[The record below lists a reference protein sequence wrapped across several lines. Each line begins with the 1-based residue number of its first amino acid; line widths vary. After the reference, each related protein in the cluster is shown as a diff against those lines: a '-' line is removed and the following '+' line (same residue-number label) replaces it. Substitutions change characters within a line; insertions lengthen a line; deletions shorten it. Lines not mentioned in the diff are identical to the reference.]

1 MIIQRV
7 QRGKVGRE
15 VDITEQELDGFLATE
30 GAVKELSPE
39 LFVRQI
45 LVSDQNKAN
54 SLLMDIDNGADFA
67 NLAKESST
75 SSNASSGGEM
85 GWRNL
90 ADLPSLFADAL
101 KNKKKGYISPPL
113 KGGSGYFIL
122 KLEDKRG
129 DLVRFEEQW
138 NVRHILMMTTKLRD
152 ATFTKKELEEV
163 RARVVGGEDF
173 SLLAKEYSEDPG
185 SASRGGDLDWL
196 SLGKTAP
203 AFEKMMLESPV
214 NEISP
219 VFESEFGFH
228 FLQVL
233 ETRTEDLTE
242 EVVFALGKALG
253 TELINRKQDD
263 FIIARDGRVSSPQL
277 FKCLSEGVLST
288 GSNVLD
294 IGIVPSPVFYHST
307 FSLNSSSGAIIT
319 GSHNPADYN
328 GFKIIFNNNST
339 SSEEIQLIKKR
350 IVEQDFLKGTG
361 NIKSLDAVET
371 YVEEVIN
378 NIKLTRPLNISIDC
392 GNGAA
397 GVVAERIYKSLGCQ
411 VQGLFCDLDGE
422 FPNHHPDPSKPENV
436 EDLIKSVAKN
446 NSDIGL

>member
-1 MIIQRV
+1 MKKNIYIALTILLTLPVSAKIEVLDRVAIIVGEGVVLESQVNNMLENIKTRYQEQGAPMPPQEVMLEQVQERLIIEELQLQMGRQAGIRVGDGELNQAFENIAQSNGLSLESFIETLEAEGESYEELRSQVRKEMIIQRV

-54 SLLMDIDNGADFA
+54 SLLMDIENGADFA
-67 NLAKESST
+67 NLAKENST

-129 DLVRFEEQW
+129 DLVRFEDQW

-152 ATFTKKELEEV
+152 ETFTKKELEEV

-203 AFEKMMLESPV
+203 AFEKMMIESPV

-242 EVVFALGKALG
+242 EVIKDRAYGILFARKFDE
-253 TELINRKQDD
+253 ELENSLRTTRAEA
-263 FIIARDGRVSSPQL
+263 FIE
-277 FKCLSEGVLST
+277 FKE
-288 GSNVLD
+288 LD
-294 IGIVPSPVFYHST
+294 
-307 FSLNSSSGAIIT
+307 
-319 GSHNPADYN
+319 
-328 GFKIIFNNNST
+328 
-339 SSEEIQLIKKR
+339 
-350 IVEQDFLKGTG
+350 
-361 NIKSLDAVET
+361 
-371 YVEEVIN
+371 
-378 NIKLTRPLNISIDC
+378 
-392 GNGAA
+392 
-397 GVVAERIYKSLGCQ
+397 
-411 VQGLFCDLDGE
+411 
-422 FPNHHPDPSKPENV
+422 
-436 EDLIKSVAKN
+436 
-446 NSDIGL
+446 

>member
-1 MIIQRV
+1 MKKNIYIALSILLTLPVSAKIEVLDRVAIIVEEGVVLESQVNKMLENIKTRYQEQGAPMPPQEVMLEQVQERLIIEELQLQMGRQAGIRVGDGELNQAFENIAQSNGLSLESFIETLEAEGESYEELRSQVRKEMIIQRV

-54 SLLMDIDNGADFA
+54 SLLMDIENGADFA
-67 NLAKESST
+67 NLAKENST

-129 DLVRFEEQW
+129 DLVRFEDQW

-152 ATFTKKELEEV
+152 ETFTKKELEEV
-163 RARVVGGEDF
+163 RARVVNGEDF

-185 SASRGGDLDWL
+185 SASRGGELDWL

-242 EVVFALGKALG
+242 EVIKDRAYGILFARKFDE
-253 TELINRKQDD
+253 ELENSLRTTRAEA
-263 FIIARDGRVSSPQL
+263 FIE
-277 FKCLSEGVLST
+277 FKE
-288 GSNVLD
+288 LD
-294 IGIVPSPVFYHST
+294 
-307 FSLNSSSGAIIT
+307 
-319 GSHNPADYN
+319 
-328 GFKIIFNNNST
+328 
-339 SSEEIQLIKKR
+339 
-350 IVEQDFLKGTG
+350 
-361 NIKSLDAVET
+361 
-371 YVEEVIN
+371 
-378 NIKLTRPLNISIDC
+378 
-392 GNGAA
+392 
-397 GVVAERIYKSLGCQ
+397 
-411 VQGLFCDLDGE
+411 
-422 FPNHHPDPSKPENV
+422 
-436 EDLIKSVAKN
+436 
-446 NSDIGL
+446 

>member
-1 MIIQRV
+1 MIMKKNIYIVLSILLTLPVSAKIEVLDRVAIIVGEGVVLESQVNNMLENIKTRYQEQGAPMPPQEVMLEQVQERLIIEELQLQMGRQAGIRVGDGELNQAFENIAQSNGLSLERFIETLEAEGESYEELRSQVRKEMIIQRV

-54 SLLMDIDNGADFA
+54 SLLMDIENGADFVD
-67 NLAKESST
+67 LAKENST

-129 DLVRFEEQW
+129 DLVRFEDQW

-152 ATFTKKELEEV
+152 ETFTKKELEEV

-203 AFEKMMLESPV
+203 AFEKMMIESPV

-242 EVVFALGKALG
+242 EVIKDRAYGILFARKFDE
-253 TELINRKQDD
+253 ELENSLRTTRAEA
-263 FIIARDGRVSSPQL
+263 FIE
-277 FKCLSEGVLST
+277 FKE
-288 GSNVLD
+288 LD
-294 IGIVPSPVFYHST
+294 
-307 FSLNSSSGAIIT
+307 
-319 GSHNPADYN
+319 
-328 GFKIIFNNNST
+328 
-339 SSEEIQLIKKR
+339 
-350 IVEQDFLKGTG
+350 
-361 NIKSLDAVET
+361 
-371 YVEEVIN
+371 
-378 NIKLTRPLNISIDC
+378 
-392 GNGAA
+392 
-397 GVVAERIYKSLGCQ
+397 
-411 VQGLFCDLDGE
+411 
-422 FPNHHPDPSKPENV
+422 
-436 EDLIKSVAKN
+436 
-446 NSDIGL
+446 

>member
-1 MIIQRV
+1 MIMKKNIYIALSILLTLPVSAKIEVLDRVAIIVEEGVVLESQVNKMLENIKTRYQEQGAPMPPQEVMLEQVQERLIIEELQLQMGRQAGIRVGDGELNQAFENIAQSNGLSLESFIETLEAEGESYEELRSQVRKEMIIQRV

-54 SLLMDIDNGADFA
+54 SLLMDIENGADFA
-67 NLAKESST
+67 NLAKENST

-129 DLVRFEEQW
+129 DLVRFEDQW

-152 ATFTKKELEEV
+152 ETFTKKELEEV
-163 RARVVGGEDF
+163 RARVVNGEDF

-185 SASRGGDLDWL
+185 SASRGGELDWL

-242 EVVFALGKALG
+242 EVIKDRAYGILFARKFDE
-253 TELINRKQDD
+253 ELENSLRTTRAEA
-263 FIIARDGRVSSPQL
+263 FI
-277 FKCLSEGVLST
+277 
-288 GSNVLD
+288 
-294 IGIVPSPVFYHST
+294 
-307 FSLNSSSGAIIT
+307 
-319 GSHNPADYN
+319 
-328 GFKIIFNNNST
+328 
-339 SSEEIQLIKKR
+339 
-350 IVEQDFLKGTG
+350 
-361 NIKSLDAVET
+361 
-371 YVEEVIN
+371 
-378 NIKLTRPLNISIDC
+378 
-392 GNGAA
+392 
-397 GVVAERIYKSLGCQ
+397 
-411 VQGLFCDLDGE
+411 
-422 FPNHHPDPSKPENV
+422 
-436 EDLIKSVAKN
+436 
-446 NSDIGL
+446 

>member
-1 MIIQRV
+1 MIMKKNIYIALTILLTLPLSAKIEVLDRVAIIVGEGVVLESQVNNMLENIKTRYQEQGAPMPPQEVMLEQVQERLIIEELQLQMGRQAGIRVGDGELNQAFENIAQSNGLSLESFIETLEAEGESYEELRSQVRKEMIIQRV

-15 VDITEQELDGFLATE
+15 VNITEQELDGFLATE

-54 SLLMDIDNGADFA
+54 SLLMDIENGADFVD
-67 NLAKESST
+67 LAKENST

-129 DLVRFEEQW
+129 DLVRFEDQW

-152 ATFTKKELEEV
+152 ETFTKKELEEV

-203 AFEKMMLESPV
+203 AFEKMMIESPV

-242 EVVFALGKALG
+242 EVIKDRAYGILFARKFDE
-253 TELINRKQDD
+253 ELENSLRTTRAEA
-263 FIIARDGRVSSPQL
+263 FIE
-277 FKCLSEGVLST
+277 FKE
-288 GSNVLD
+288 LD
-294 IGIVPSPVFYHST
+294 
-307 FSLNSSSGAIIT
+307 
-319 GSHNPADYN
+319 
-328 GFKIIFNNNST
+328 
-339 SSEEIQLIKKR
+339 
-350 IVEQDFLKGTG
+350 
-361 NIKSLDAVET
+361 
-371 YVEEVIN
+371 
-378 NIKLTRPLNISIDC
+378 
-392 GNGAA
+392 
-397 GVVAERIYKSLGCQ
+397 
-411 VQGLFCDLDGE
+411 
-422 FPNHHPDPSKPENV
+422 
-436 EDLIKSVAKN
+436 
-446 NSDIGL
+446 

>member
-1 MIIQRV
+1 MIMKKNIYIALSILLTLPVSAKIEVLDRVAIIVGEGVVLESQVNNMLENIKTRYQEQGAPMPPQEVMLEQVQERLIIEELQLQMGRQAGIRVGDGELNQAFENIAQSNGLSLERFIETLEAEGESYEELRSQVRKEMIIQRV

-15 VDITEQELDGFLATE
+15 VNITEQELDGFLATE

-54 SLLMDIDNGADFA
+54 SLLMDIENGADFVD
-67 NLAKESST
+67 LAKENST

-129 DLVRFEEQW
+129 DLVRFEDQW

-152 ATFTKKELEEV
+152 ETFTKKELEEV

-203 AFEKMMLESPV
+203 AFEKMMIESPV

-233 ETRTEDLTE
+233 DTRTEDLTE
-242 EVVFALGKALG
+242 EVIKDRAYGILFARKFDE
-253 TELINRKQDD
+253 ELENSLRTSRAEA
-263 FIIARDGRVSSPQL
+263 FIE
-277 FKCLSEGVLST
+277 FKE
-288 GSNVLD
+288 LD
-294 IGIVPSPVFYHST
+294 
-307 FSLNSSSGAIIT
+307 
-319 GSHNPADYN
+319 
-328 GFKIIFNNNST
+328 
-339 SSEEIQLIKKR
+339 
-350 IVEQDFLKGTG
+350 
-361 NIKSLDAVET
+361 
-371 YVEEVIN
+371 
-378 NIKLTRPLNISIDC
+378 
-392 GNGAA
+392 
-397 GVVAERIYKSLGCQ
+397 
-411 VQGLFCDLDGE
+411 
-422 FPNHHPDPSKPENV
+422 
-436 EDLIKSVAKN
+436 
-446 NSDIGL
+446 

>member
-1 MIIQRV
+1 MIMKKNIYIFLSILLTLPLNAKIEILDRVAIIVGEGVVLESQVNKMLENIKKRYQEQGAPMPPQEVILEQVQERLIIEELQLQMGRQAGIRVGDGELNQAFENIAQSNGLSLESFIETLEAEGESYEELRSQVRKEMIIQRV
-7 QRGKVGRE
+7 QRGRVGRE

-45 LVSDQNKAN
+45 LVPDQNKAD
-54 SLLMDIDNGADFA
+54 SLLMEIDSGADFA
-67 NLAKESST
+67 NLAKENSS

-113 KGGSGYFIL
+113 KGGSGYYIL

-129 DLVRFEEQW
+129 ELVRFEDQW

-152 ATFTKKELEEV
+152 ETFTKKELEEV
-163 RARVVGGEDF
+163 RERVLDGEDF

-242 EVVFALGKALG
+242 EVIKDRAYGILFARKFDE
-253 TELINRKQDD
+253 ELENTLRTTRAEA
-263 FIIARDGRVSSPQL
+263 FVE
-277 FKCLSEGVLST
+277 FKE
-288 GSNVLD
+288 LD
-294 IGIVPSPVFYHST
+294 
-307 FSLNSSSGAIIT
+307 
-319 GSHNPADYN
+319 
-328 GFKIIFNNNST
+328 
-339 SSEEIQLIKKR
+339 
-350 IVEQDFLKGTG
+350 
-361 NIKSLDAVET
+361 
-371 YVEEVIN
+371 
-378 NIKLTRPLNISIDC
+378 
-392 GNGAA
+392 
-397 GVVAERIYKSLGCQ
+397 
-411 VQGLFCDLDGE
+411 
-422 FPNHHPDPSKPENV
+422 
-436 EDLIKSVAKN
+436 
-446 NSDIGL
+446 

>member
-1 MIIQRV
+1 MIMKKNIYIALSILLTLPVSAKIEVLDRVAIIVEEGVVLESQVNKMLENIKTRYQEQGAPMPPQEVMLEQVQERLIIEELQLQMGRQAGIRVGDGELNQAFENIAQSNGLSLESFIETLEAEGESYEELRSQVRKEMIIQRV

-54 SLLMDIDNGADFA
+54 SLLMDIENGADFA
-67 NLAKESST
+67 NLAKENST

-129 DLVRFEEQW
+129 DLVRFEDQW

-152 ATFTKKELEEV
+152 ETFTKKELEEV
-163 RARVVGGEDF
+163 RARVVNGEDF

-185 SASRGGDLDWL
+185 SASRGGELDWL

-242 EVVFALGKALG
+242 EVIKDRAYGILFARKFDE
-253 TELINRKQDD
+253 ELENSLRTTRAEA
-263 FIIARDGRVSSPQL
+263 FIE
-277 FKCLSEGVLST
+277 FKE
-288 GSNVLD
+288 LD
-294 IGIVPSPVFYHST
+294 
-307 FSLNSSSGAIIT
+307 
-319 GSHNPADYN
+319 
-328 GFKIIFNNNST
+328 
-339 SSEEIQLIKKR
+339 
-350 IVEQDFLKGTG
+350 
-361 NIKSLDAVET
+361 
-371 YVEEVIN
+371 
-378 NIKLTRPLNISIDC
+378 
-392 GNGAA
+392 
-397 GVVAERIYKSLGCQ
+397 
-411 VQGLFCDLDGE
+411 
-422 FPNHHPDPSKPENV
+422 
-436 EDLIKSVAKN
+436 
-446 NSDIGL
+446 

>member
-1 MIIQRV
+1 MIMKKNIYIFLSILLTLPLNAKIEILDRVAIIVGEGVVLESQVNNMLENIKTRYQEQGAPMPPQEVMLEQVQERLIIEELQLQMGRQAGIRVGDGELNQAFENIAQSNGLSLERFIETLEAEGESYEELRSQVRKEMIIQRV

-54 SLLMDIDNGADFA
+54 SLLMDIENGADFA
-67 NLAKESST
+67 NLAKENST

-129 DLVRFEEQW
+129 DLVRFEDQW

-152 ATFTKKELEEV
+152 ETFTKKELEEV

-203 AFEKMMLESPV
+203 AFEKMMIESPV

-242 EVVFALGKALG
+242 EVIKDRAYGILFARKFDE
-253 TELINRKQDD
+253 ELENSLRTTRAEA
-263 FIIARDGRVSSPQL
+263 FIE
-277 FKCLSEGVLST
+277 FKE
-288 GSNVLD
+288 LD
-294 IGIVPSPVFYHST
+294 
-307 FSLNSSSGAIIT
+307 
-319 GSHNPADYN
+319 
-328 GFKIIFNNNST
+328 
-339 SSEEIQLIKKR
+339 
-350 IVEQDFLKGTG
+350 
-361 NIKSLDAVET
+361 
-371 YVEEVIN
+371 
-378 NIKLTRPLNISIDC
+378 
-392 GNGAA
+392 
-397 GVVAERIYKSLGCQ
+397 
-411 VQGLFCDLDGE
+411 
-422 FPNHHPDPSKPENV
+422 
-436 EDLIKSVAKN
+436 
-446 NSDIGL
+446 

>member
-1 MIIQRV
+1 MIMKKKLYIALSILLALPLSAKIEILDRVAIIVGEGVVLESQVNNMLENIKKRYQEQGAPMPPQEVMLEQVQERLIIEELQLQMGRQAGIRVGDGELNQAFENIAQSNGLSLEDFIETLEAEGESYEELRSQVRKEMIIQRV
-7 QRGKVGRE
+7 QRGRVGRE

-45 LVSDQNKAN
+45 LVPDQNKAD
-54 SLLMDIDNGADFA
+54 SLIIDIDNGADFA
-67 NLAKESST
+67 KLAKENST

-113 KGGSGYFIL
+113 KGGSGYYIL

-129 DLVRFEEQW
+129 DLVRFEDQW

-152 ATFTKKELEEV
+152 ETFTKKELEEV
-163 RARVVGGEDF
+163 RAKVLDGEDF

-196 SLGKTAP
+196 GLGKTAP

-242 EVVFALGKALG
+242 EVIKDRAYGILFARKFDE
-253 TELINRKQDD
+253 ELENTLRTTRAEA
-263 FIIARDGRVSSPQL
+263 FVE
-277 FKCLSEGVLST
+277 FKE
-288 GSNVLD
+288 LD
-294 IGIVPSPVFYHST
+294 
-307 FSLNSSSGAIIT
+307 
-319 GSHNPADYN
+319 
-328 GFKIIFNNNST
+328 
-339 SSEEIQLIKKR
+339 
-350 IVEQDFLKGTG
+350 
-361 NIKSLDAVET
+361 
-371 YVEEVIN
+371 
-378 NIKLTRPLNISIDC
+378 
-392 GNGAA
+392 
-397 GVVAERIYKSLGCQ
+397 
-411 VQGLFCDLDGE
+411 
-422 FPNHHPDPSKPENV
+422 
-436 EDLIKSVAKN
+436 
-446 NSDIGL
+446 